1 MKNSS
6 NRGFTLIEIMV
17 VVAVVGILGAL
28 AYPSYNASVLKGR
41 RAQARSALA
50 ELLQQQERFMTQRNC
65 YMAFTSASV
74 SSATATASTACG
86 FTTSTAVPFKI
97 FSGDSTANAAYRL
110 MADACPSGVGTSVMT
125 LQQCIR
131 VIAVPLQADPN
142 VGVLRMTST
151 GTKDCTASGSATDAA
166 AMTPSPANLCW
177 P

>member
-1 MKNSS
+1 MKKSS
-6 NRGFTLIEIMV
+6 NRGFTLIEVMIV
-17 VVAVVGILGAL
+17 AAVVAILAAI
-28 AYPSYNASVLKGR
+28 AYPSYSASILKGR
-41 RAQARSALA
+41 RAQARTALV

-86 FTTSTAVPFKI
+86 FTSSTAVPFKI
-97 FSGDSTANAAYRL
+97 FSGDSTANATYRL
-110 MADACPSGVGTSVMT
+110 MADACPSGVGTGVLS

-131 VIAVPLQADPN
+131 VIAVPVQTDPN

-151 GTKDCTASGSATDAA
+151 GAKDCTASGSTTDAA